1 LTQWPHPFINL
12 WNTVNFTVH
21 FAHLSNAQ
29 DHQMTDF
36 ADQKSTASAWFRE
49 LRDQIVAAF
58 EGLENDHTS
67 GPMSDAPIGTF
78 EVSETKR
85 SADDGSDA
93 GGGLMSVMRGGRVFE
108 KVGVNIS
115 TVYGT
120 LGERAQ
126 NAMMARK
133 GLAGMKDDPRFW
145 ASGISLVAHMQNP
158 HAPAVHM
165 NTRMFWT
172 PHAWWFG
179 GGSDLNPCIEYS
191 EDTTHFHNT
200 QKTHLDPHGADLYP
214 KLKDWAD
221 EYFYVPH
228 RGRARGVG
236 GIFMDDHCTGDWEQD
251 LALTQ
256 DIGRAFLPAYLPLVE
271 NRIKQ
276 NWTDADK
283 DQQLVHRGL
292 YAEYNLVY
300 DRGTKFGLET
310 GHDANAVLMSLPP
323 LAKWH

>member
-1 LTQWPHPFINL
+1 MGLGDMETEKNE
-12 WNTVNFTVH
+12 
-21 FAHLSNAQ
+21 
-29 DHQMTDF
+29 
-36 ADQKSTASAWFRE
+36 ASAWFRT
-49 LRDQIVAAF
+49 LRDEIVKTF
-58 EGLENDHTS
+58 ENLEDSQVT
-67 GPMSDAPIGTF
+67 GPMSDQPAGRF
-78 EVSETKR
+78 EISETKR
-85 SADDGSDA
+85 SGDSGEDA

-126 NAMMARK
+126 AAMMARK
-133 GLAGMKDDPRFW
+133 GLAGMADDPRFW

-179 GGSDLNPCIEYS
+179 GGSDLNPCLEYD
-191 EDTTHFHNT
+191 EDTAHFHAT
-200 QKTHLDPHGADLYP
+200 QKAWLDPHGEAHYP
-214 KLKDWAD
+214 KLKAWAD
-221 EYFYVPH
+221 EYFYIPH
-228 RGRARGVG
+228 RHRARGVG
-236 GIFMDDHCTGDWEQD
+236 GVFMDDHCTGDWVAD
-251 LALTQ
+251 FKLTQ
-256 DIGRAFLPAYLPLVE
+256 DLGNAFLPAYVPLVE
-271 NRIKQ
+271 KRKGTQWN
-276 NWTDADK
+276 DADK
-283 DQQLVHRGL
+283 DAQLVHRGL

-323 LAKWH
+323 LAKWV